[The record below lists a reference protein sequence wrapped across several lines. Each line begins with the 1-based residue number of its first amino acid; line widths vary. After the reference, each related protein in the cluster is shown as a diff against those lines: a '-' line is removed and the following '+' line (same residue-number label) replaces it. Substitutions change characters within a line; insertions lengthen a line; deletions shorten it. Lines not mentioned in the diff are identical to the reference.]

1 MFNRTNSGLR
11 SVIEGTFGI
20 WKSKWRILDRKHP
33 KYKLRKWVKI
43 VTTTMAF
50 YNFIRDSQHEVCGFS
65 HWEPMKSYEQHGDE
79 QHDEHVQYIPAGDR
93 VMESIRDSITLEMA
107 RGTRLPH

>member
-1 MFNRTNSGLR
+1 M
-11 SVIEGTFGI
+11 
-20 WKSKWRILDRKHP
+20 DRKHP
-33 KYKLRKWVKI
+33 KYELKKWIKI
-43 VTTTMAF
+43 VTATMALH
-50 YNFIRDSQHEVCGFS
+50 NFIRDSQHEDIDFL
-65 HWEPMKSYEQHGDE
+65 HWEGVESYEQHGDE